1 MPRGQRYTARY
12 DGVAHNLVKNLD
24 KDDDRTLRA
33 TMLTSAQSRIAQKSW
48 AGQMNLDWPK
58 KILLKKQV

>member
-12 DGVAHNLVKNLD
+12 DGVAHNLVLNLD

-33 TMLTSAQSRIAQKSW
+33 TMLTSPQSRIAQKSW
-48 AGQMNLDWPK
+48 VEQR
-58 KILLKKQV
+58 